1 MVQNGDIEL
10 TDVFIPENNRLEK
23 AKDFATG
30 AGMILLHSRLCLSW
44 MVCGIAAGAYEAA
57 LRYTMHRTQFGKPI
71 ASFQLSQ
78 LKLSQMLAKCESM
91 LSMVLIASSRFEE
104 GKVSPGRIGRIKSY
118 CT

>member
-10 TDVFIPENNRLEK
+10 NDVFIPENNRLEK

-57 LRYTMHRTQFGKPI
+57 LRYTM
-71 ASFQLSQ
+71 
-78 LKLSQMLAKCESM
+78 
-91 LSMVLIASSRFEE
+91 
-104 GKVSPGRIGRIKSY
+104 
-118 CT
+118 